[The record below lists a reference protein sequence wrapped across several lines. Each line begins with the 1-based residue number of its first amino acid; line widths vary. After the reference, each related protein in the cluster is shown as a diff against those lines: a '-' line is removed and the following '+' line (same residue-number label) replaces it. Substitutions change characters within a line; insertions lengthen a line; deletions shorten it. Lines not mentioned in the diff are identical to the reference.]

1 MHNEYKRIVEKSN
14 IAVIFI
20 HGILGTP
27 NHFDMLLSLVPEH
40 ISIYNVLLDGHGK
53 GVKEFSKTSMKKWEE
68 QIEGIVN
75 ELCLTHEEIYIVAH
89 SMGCLL
95 ALEQSVKNSKIS
107 KMFLISPPLKLFLK
121 PQMFVN
127 SLKVYIDKI
136 NENDKVALAA
146 KRCCGISHHKN
157 PFKYFGW
164 IPRFLELFSKIKQT
178 RGILNKVSVPCSVYL
193 SCKDEMVSLSSQ
205 KFIKDNSNFLI
216 TQLKKSGHFYYE
228 ESDLELLKNDFIS
241 FISQKFE

>member
-1 MHNEYKRIVEKSN
+1 MHREYKRIVENSN

-75 ELCLTHEEIYIVAH
+75 ELCLIHKEIYIVAH
-89 SMGCLL
+89 SMGCLF
-95 ALEQSVKNSKIS
+95 AISQSVKNSKIS

-121 PQMFVN
+121 PQMFIN
-127 SLKVYIDKI
+127 SLKVYFNKI
-136 NENDKVALAA
+136 EVDDEVGMAA
-146 KRCCGISHHKN
+146 KKCCGIHHDKN
-157 PFKYFGW
+157 IFKYFGW

-178 RGILNKVSVPCSVYL
+178 RGIVNKVSVPCNVYL

-205 KFIKDNSNFLI
+205 KFLKDNSNFLI
-216 TQLKKSGHFYYE
+216 TQLEKSGHFFYE
-228 ESDLELLKNDFIS
+228 EHDLEFLKNDFIN
-241 FISQKFE
+241 FISQ